1 MMDLIWG
8 LLLAAGV
15 ALALARGNPETV
27 TNSVLRSV
35 EGAVAL
41 AIALVGV
48 IAFWSGLM
56 RVAEKSGL
64 PKLVAGLLRPLLL
77 RLFPRIPREHP
88 ALGAI
93 AMSIS
98 GNLLGLGNACTPL
111 GLKAIQELQKLNPAG
126 DGPSDEQCTYLC
138 LVMGGLTIVP
148 ATVIALRA
156 RFHSAMPTAN
166 LAPTLAATIAGTA
179 AALAVDWA
187 ARRLRRRRHAGGKKK

>member
-8 LLLAAGV
+8 LLLASGV
-15 ALALARGNPETV
+15 ALSLARGDPEGV

-48 IAFWSGLM
+48 IALWSGLM
-56 RVAEKSGL
+56 RVAEESGL
-64 PKLVAGLLRPLLL
+64 PTLIARILRPLLA
-77 RLFPRIPREHP
+77 RLFPGIPAGHR
-88 ALGAI
+88 AMGAI
-93 AMSIS
+93 AMSIG

-111 GLKAIQELQKLNPAG
+111 GLRAIQELQKLNPAA
-126 DGPSDEQCTYLC
+126 DEPSDAQCTYLC

-156 RFHSAMPTAN
+156 RYHSAMPTAS
-166 LAPTLAATIAGTA
+166 LAPTLCATLAGTA
-179 AALAVDWA
+179 AALTVDWV
-187 ARRLRRRRHAGGKKK
+187 ARRLRRRAGGKRR